1 MSHEKKTT
9 VMLGVSVPPDLKR
22 RLVEFAIKN
31 GISVSE
37 AVRRAV
43 EAYIIDDRLPTLDE
57 VTRTLFALLL
67 ELRKAVMMNRL
78 IMVSVLRGLL
88 PKDKLFKEL
97 ADQAYEEVV
106 ATRLLIDM
114 LENPRKLRELLQRA
128 KERGEHQVTVEPEEL
143 EELKRLMEDKGDER
157 GGG

>member
-37 AVRRAV
+37 AVRRAID
-43 EAYIIDDRLPTLDE
+43 AYIIHSELPAFDE
-57 VTRTLFALLL
+57 VTRTIFALLL
-67 ELRKAVMMNRL
+67 ELRKATMMNRL
-78 IMVSVLRGLL
+78 IMVSALRGLL
-88 PKDKLFKEL
+88 PEEERLKEI
-97 ADQAYEEVV
+97 ADRAYEEVV

-114 LENPRKLRELLQRA
+114 LENPRKLRELLEKA
-128 KERGEHQVTVEPEEL
+128 KEGAEHQVTIEEPEEL
-143 EELKRLMEDKGDER
+143 KELEKLLEKEAQRDE
-157 GGG
+157 